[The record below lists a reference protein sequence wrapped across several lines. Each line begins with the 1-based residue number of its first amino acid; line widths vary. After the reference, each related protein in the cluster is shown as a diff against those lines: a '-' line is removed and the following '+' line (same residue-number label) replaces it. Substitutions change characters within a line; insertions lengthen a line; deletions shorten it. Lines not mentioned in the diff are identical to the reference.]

1 MRLKGNFCFRQKNDP
16 VCRGPSAKFADAEL
30 DAAGGCDLAAF
41 FNILG
46 RKDINN
52 GHARIGNAL
61 FAGFGKVQHGL
72 ISTGEGGLCYTVIFL
87 FVRRVE
93 ADGNGIKQPA
103 SSGTMSRP
111 FSRLPR
117 PFVLRRRLSLGWR
130 RRT

>member
-1 MRLKGNFCFRQKNDP
+1 MRLKGNLFCFRQKNDP

-30 DAAGGCDLAAF
+30 DAAGGRDLAAF

-93 ADGNGIKQPA
+93 ADGNGIKQPCQFWYDVA
-103 SSGTMSRP
+103 AV
-111 FSRLPR
+111 F
-117 PFVLRRRLSLGWR
+117 
-130 RRT
+130 

>member
-1 MRLKGNFCFRQKNDP
+1 MRLKGNFFVFVRRTIQYAGARQLNLRTRSLMP
-16 VCRGPSAKFADAEL
+16 QE
-30 DAAGGCDLAAF
+30 AF

-93 ADGNGIKQPA
+93 ADGNGIKQPCQFWYDVA
-103 SSGTMSRP
+103 AV
-111 FSRLPR
+111 F
-117 PFVLRRRLSLGWR
+117 
-130 RRT
+130 